1 MHISTLV
8 DDVQKVVEGLRKKHG
23 DFTLAMLY
31 NKGSLTSSISWNL
44 IVSATWTD
52 AMGQAETTHLI
63 AHTLHDE
70 LNPDNWPAIS
80 RVTVL
85 KTSDAFVQ
93 EMTYLY
99 PAASPGGVPVGRVTA
114 GDVDE
119 GSGFIFYSKRDSPHS
134 KQPVSPAVDRA

>member
-8 DDVQKVVEGLRKKHG
+8 DDVQKVVEGLREKHG
-23 DFTLAMLY
+23 EFTLAMLY

-44 IVSATWTD
+44 IVAAPWTD

-63 AHTLHDE
+63 AHALHDE
-70 LNPDNWPAIS
+70 LDPDNWPAIS

-85 KTSDAFVQ
+85 KTSDPFVRD
-93 EMTYLY
+93 MTYLY
-99 PAASPGGVPVGRVTA
+99 PVASPGGVPVGRVTA

-119 GSGFIFYSKRDSPHS
+119 GSGFIFYSKKESSDSRPR
-134 KQPVSPAVDRA
+134 VSPAVDPA

>member
-8 DDVQKVVEGLRKKHG
+8 DDVLKVVDSLQENHG
-23 DFTLAMLY
+23 EFTLAMLY
-31 NKGSLTSSISWNL
+31 NRNSLTSSNNWNL
-44 IVSATWTD
+44 IVSAPWTD
-52 AMGQAETTHLI
+52 EMGKYDTTHLI
-63 AHTLHDE
+63 AHALHDGLAPE
-70 LNPDNWPAIS
+70 NQPAIS

-85 KTSDAFVQ
+85 NTSDPFVQ

-119 GSGFIFYSKRDSPHS
+119 GSGFIFYSKRDSS
-134 KQPVSPAVDRA
+134 DVKQRVSPAVDPA